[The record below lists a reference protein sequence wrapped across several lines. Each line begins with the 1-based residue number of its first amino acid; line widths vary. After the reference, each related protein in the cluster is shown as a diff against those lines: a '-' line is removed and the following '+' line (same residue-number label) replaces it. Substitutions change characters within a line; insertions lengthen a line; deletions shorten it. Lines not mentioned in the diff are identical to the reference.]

1 MLPFT
6 IQLCSEDGPAE
17 QSTVSC
23 SRSAQQV
30 ATSHM
35 SHQPMLPAGKPGLF
49 TWNTTVLFEVSEP
62 TMQWKLMIIGMT
74 AEYAGPLLSRMLV
87 RKLVEKP
94 DKKTNRYQITQ
105 KGQEFLVKPPPPE
118 TIIGKKPET
127 KAETKVEAKVENK
140 VKEIPKEVPKEIP
153 KEIPSQPPS
162 KTRRAYSLNCRPKHA
177 GRIP

>member
-1 MLPFT
+1 MFLSRQSRLTIGKPRPFAACRNT
-6 IQLCSEDGPAE
+6 ATARSFQVSFALLLRLTVLSEADEPMMPAE
-17 QSTVSC
+17 VGE
-23 SRSAQQV
+23 R
-30 ATSHM
+30 
-35 SHQPMLPAGKPGLF
+35 
-49 TWNTTVLFEVSEP
+49 
-62 TMQWKLMIIGMT
+62 IGMT